1 MTKGMDMKQV
11 VMAAAVA
18 ALSALG
24 ATASSA
30 APITLDTV
38 ADGIVGNTSG
48 PVLAVDS
55 YTNLSLITWPT
66 TAILGVFEFDL
77 TGIADDSTILS
88 AAFGFTLG
96 VGSFSF
102 YSPIEFTVDAY
113 LGNGVV
119 DVADF
124 TALGSTVITS
134 SVVSGLAAGTTL
146 SFDLSS
152 LVPLQGALAG
162 NLLTLRLSLTNQEQL
177 NIAAIE
183 NTYYGNATLTLD
195 AEAAPPPPV
204 PLPAGL
210 PLLLAGL
217 GALGLLRRRRP

>member
-1 MTKGMDMKQV
+1 MR
-11 VMAAAVA
+11 
-18 ALSALG
+18 
-24 ATASSA
+24 
-30 APITLDTV
+30 
-38 ADGIVGNTSG
+38 
-48 PVLAVDS
+48 
-55 YTNLSLITWPT
+55 LITWPT

-77 TGIADDSTILS
+77 STIADDSTILS

-183 NTYYGNATLTLD
+183 NTAYGNATLTLD
-195 AEAAPPPPV
+195 AEAAPPPSPV

-217 GALGLLRRRRP
+217 GALGPAAPPQTLSLRLADRPWNGPAR

>member
-1 MTKGMDMKQV
+1 MKQV

-30 APITLDTV
+30 ATV
-38 ADGIVGNTSG
+38 VLQTTADGSVSNGGNNGTE
-48 PVLAVDS
+48 AF
-55 YTNLSLITWPT
+55 TNFTGITGQHYSSIYYSH
-66 TAILGVFEFDL
+66 AIFEFDL

-88 AAFGFTLG
+88 AAFGFTLAT
-96 VGSFSF
+96 SSSTF

-124 TALGSTVITS
+124 DALGSTVITS

-152 LVPLQGALAG
+152 LAPLQGALAG
-162 NLLTLRLSLTNQEQL
+162 NLLTLRLSLTNIEQL
-177 NIAAIE
+177 TIAAIE
-183 NTYYGNATLTLD
+183 NTAYGNATLTLD
-195 AEAAPPPPV
+195 AEAAPPPSPV